1 MIKSILNIPETPEFI
16 LPPKSRRIKT
26 LVKHCTQTKEFDAV
40 VNAAV
45 ADGWTLDEIRTINNQ
60 SSIMLFALLHRYE
73 TETDEEKTFN
83 EKRAEIGLPPIEQ
96 KMSDIIRKE
105 LKEYHENKKTSGA
118 GGA

>member
-60 SSIMLFALLHRYE
+60 SSIMLFALLHRFE
-73 TETDEEKTFN
+73 TEDEKTLN
-83 EKRAEIGLPPIEQ
+83 EKRADIGLPPIYG
-96 KMSDIIRKE
+96 I
-105 LKEYHENKKTSGA
+105 
-118 GGA
+118 GGAENERV